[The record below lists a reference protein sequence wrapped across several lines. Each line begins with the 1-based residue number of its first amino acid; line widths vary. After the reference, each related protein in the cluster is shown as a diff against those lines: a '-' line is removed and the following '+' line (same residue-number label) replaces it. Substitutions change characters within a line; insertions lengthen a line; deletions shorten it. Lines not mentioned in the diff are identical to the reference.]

1 MVPPARDPVSKK
13 GFLIGEI
20 MTEQYV
26 QPFDPELER
35 ARAFAGVVEQYFPDD
50 TEFILGCDEEEA
62 LKYVWGMLL
71 EVGEDPEVVLKES
84 GVIEEGE
91 DEV

>member
-1 MVPPARDPVSKK
+1 VSKK
-13 GFLIGEI
+13 GFLIGEK

-26 QPFDPELER
+26 PPSDPELER
-35 ARAFAGVVEQYFPDD
+35 ARAFAAVIEQYLPDD
-50 TEFILGCDEEEA
+50 TEFILGLDEDEA
-62 LKYVWGMLL
+62 LNYVWGMLL
-71 EVGEDPEVVLKES
+71 EVGEDPEVVLKEY